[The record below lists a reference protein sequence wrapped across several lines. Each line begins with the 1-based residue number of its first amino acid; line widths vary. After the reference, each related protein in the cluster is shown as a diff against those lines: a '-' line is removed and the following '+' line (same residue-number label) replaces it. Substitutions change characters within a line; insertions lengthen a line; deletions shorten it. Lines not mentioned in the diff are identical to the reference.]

1 MDDLLFKAAEAYKE
15 LMNYEYILIGGT
27 SKRKI
32 IISILSS
39 DADKFTHVC
48 GLDHLKDIPSVTAKK
63 SREKEM
69 IFKKILQKKIS
80 YDIIAKSKYFNQ
92 PLSTSSTGEVFNIK
106 TRIEQT
112 VNIKNYFDNAYN
124 GSFCKWNKKNSNG
137 SIIRRTN
144 IDADYLL
151 AVPTLTQGIKMYLFF
166 FQTNKEEKDKT
177 APIRLTLFSAFTDV
191 DCLSVGQQS
200 FCTILK
206 EQCINKC
213 SGEKIV
219 LYDRLKQPVLL

>member
-69 IFKKILQKKIS
+69 IFKKYCTYLR
-80 YDIIAKSKYFNQ
+80 YVNMRYVHFCYYFQ
-92 PLSTSSTGEVFNIK
+92 AGV
-106 TRIEQT
+106 
-112 VNIKNYFDNAYN
+112 
-124 GSFCKWNKKNSNG
+124 
-137 SIIRRTN
+137 
-144 IDADYLL
+144 
-151 AVPTLTQGIKMYLFF
+151 
-166 FQTNKEEKDKT
+166 
-177 APIRLTLFSAFTDV
+177 
-191 DCLSVGQQS
+191 
-200 FCTILK
+200 
-206 EQCINKC
+206 
-213 SGEKIV
+213 
-219 LYDRLKQPVLL
+219 